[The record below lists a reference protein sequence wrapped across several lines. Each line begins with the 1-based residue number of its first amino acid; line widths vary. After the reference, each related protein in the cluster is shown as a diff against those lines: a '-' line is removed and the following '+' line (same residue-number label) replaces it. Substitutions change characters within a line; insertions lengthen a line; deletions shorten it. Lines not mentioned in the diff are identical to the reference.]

1 MEAHG
6 AQETDLEEGLGDK
19 RWVRMSQCSTSST
32 KAALPERFQFP
43 LPPKTAIA
51 PIATQVFEACGEMV
65 HIQITVDTVVTGP
78 QFPPQTQTL
87 YVLQVP
93 SEGYQ

>member
-1 MEAHG
+1 MEDGCACPS
-6 AQETDLEEGLGDK
+6 D
-19 RWVRMSQCSTSST
+19 
-32 KAALPERFQFP
+32 P
-43 LPPKTAIA
+43 LPLPRPHFLRGFSFPKKKKKKAIA
-51 PIATQVFEACGEMV
+51 PIATQVFEACGEV
-65 HIQITVDTVVTGP
+65 AHTQITVDAVVTGP